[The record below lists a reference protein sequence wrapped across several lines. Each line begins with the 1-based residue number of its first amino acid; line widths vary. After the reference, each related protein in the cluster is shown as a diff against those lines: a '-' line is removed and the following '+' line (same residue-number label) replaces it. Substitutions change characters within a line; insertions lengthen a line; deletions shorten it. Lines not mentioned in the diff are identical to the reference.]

1 MFIVISRKERVSNR
15 KIAQEAGR
23 SWECDCCH
31 ITLDKD
37 TNTTINIKRIREAQ
51 LGSPAQKTCGQDI
64 FRYERAVR
72 LGQSAA
78 LLKHNL
84 AA

>member
-1 MFIVISRKERVSNR
+1 MFIVISRKERISNR

-23 SWECDCCH
+23 SWECDCCY

-37 TNTTINIKRIREAQ
+37 TNTASNIKRIRETQ
-51 LGSPAQKTCGQDI
+51 LGSPAEKTCGQDI
-64 FRYERAVR
+64 FHCGRAVR
-72 LGQSAA
+72 LGQAAA